1 MARYALFV
9 AGTAFINASQPIT
22 AAMGQ
27 EAAPEARSTASSIVM
42 GLSWG
47 IGGFIMAPLGYL
59 ADRTGLT
66 TTLVVIGLLPL
77 LSLPFLKLVRRD
89 DGTVEGKSL

>member
-1 MARYALFV
+1 
-9 AGTAFINASQPIT
+9 
-22 AAMGQ
+22 
-27 EAAPEARSTASSIVM
+27 M